1 MIWDQDSLYQ
11 ILNVSYHI
19 TKLYLVNNEFFF
31 FTNGAPYEWSD
42 KKGRVAEQGG
52 AGVQVSRAVEV
63 V

>member
-42 KKGRVAEQGG
+42 KKSRVTEQRR
-52 AGVQVSRAVEV
+52 ANVQMSRTVEV